1 MSHTHTIKL
10 TPTQATQLRCWLEG
24 LQEADCMNLMQR
36 EVLRQ
41 YMGRLYVHGL
51 CPQPIVKSIRPSG
64 AQLIALMELYHTYHA
79 TLAPA
84 TKVYY
89 QLEEINKHTV

>member
-1 MSHTHTIKL
+1 MTHVHTIKL
-10 TPTQATQLRCWLEG
+10 TPQQATQLRSWLEG
-24 LQEADCMNLMQR
+24 LQNADCMNLMQR

-51 CPQPIVKSIRPSG
+51 CTQPLVKSIRPTG
-64 AQLIALMELYHTYHA
+64 AQLLALMELYGTYSQ
-79 TLAPA
+79 TLQPA

-89 QLEEINKHTV
+89 QLADINKYTV